1 MLGWLKRKPQDSA
14 GLAYTRAAEAAWWGA
29 IHRNLTADRLAT
41 SEACANLLARG
52 LLTGELAGADGVE
65 MTDMAIAF
73 HALAR
78 DGEAILYPVNGRMIA
93 ACGWEVSGEGYDP
106 MGWRYRLDLPSPGS
120 TRSVTTDGRFVLH
133 FRDRVAAAQPWRGR
147 SPLEDV
153 DGTRELIARLESAL
167 CEEAAFRS
175 QKFLQLPQSSAPVTH
190 DQQGSFGESIQRLGD
205 GSLGIIGVKD
215 LGFDQATN
223 PRADLVQVR
232 PAPDS
237 MAVQLRTEL
246 RNEICAA
253 YGIPPVMLGYAA
265 GDLQRA
271 SRLYL
276 AFTLRPLARVVERE
290 LRVKRY
296 PQASITFRSLLRA
309 DIAATARAFKSL
321 KDAKLDDAE
330 AREAVGLE

>member
-1 MLGWLKRKPQDSA
+1 MRRGRVPKPKVSA
-14 GLAYTRAAEAAWWGA
+14 
-29 IHRNLTADRLAT
+29 
-41 SEACANLLARG
+41 
-52 LLTGELAGADGVE
+52 
-65 MTDMAIAF
+65 
-73 HALAR
+73 
-78 DGEAILYPVNGRMIA
+78 
-93 ACGWEVSGEGYDP
+93 
-106 MGWRYRLDLPSPGS
+106 
-120 TRSVTTDGRFVLH
+120 
-133 FRDRVAAAQPWRGR
+133 VAAIQR
-147 SPLEDV
+147 
-153 DGTRELIARLESAL
+153 
-167 CEEAAFRS
+167 
-175 QKFLQLPQSSAPVTH
+175 PVTH